1 MGHNNQMDLEETES
15 IVVVWVLL
23 VQDSSTEM
31 VINRRAPEKYWNPL
45 LTVELLDSQ
54 KLFYAMELR

>member
-31 VINRRAPEKYWNPL
+31 VINRRAPEKY
-45 LTVELLDSQ
+45 
-54 KLFYAMELR
+54 

>member
-1 MGHNNQMDLEETES
+1 
-15 IVVVWVLL
+15 VVWVLL